1 MLNFLIVIGVYLFEF
16 NIIVLA
22 TLIIIP
28 HIFGIF
34 FDIIFL
40 LKNEPTLAKLL
51 KLRPSLKWK
60 FIFKSKYAD
69 FNLNIFKNSIISFF
83 SKEFDKPLIAV
94 FLGANFLI
102 DYSILMYPYN
112 FLKSIIANIFFVV
125 QQKLQINLDNK
136 VRLKDMISTF
146 NKFIIIFLVFLLF
159 LTLNIYPNFVN
170 LWIPDHDYID
180 ASAWASIAILN
191 LSIL

>member
-1 MLNFLIVIGVYLFEF
+1 MVLGHFYKRNLIQIFTILLNFLIVIGVYLFEF

-136 VRLKDMISTF
+136 VRLKNMISTF
-146 NKFIIIFLVFLLF
+146 NKFIIIFLVFLF
-159 LTLNIYPNFVN
+159 VFNFK
-170 LWIPDHDYID
+170 YI
-180 ASAWASIAILN
+180 SKFC
-191 LSIL
+191 